1 MSYWDWLPI
10 ELKDKIHEINI
21 RRDMQ
26 NVHMHIVLSPRCV
39 LCDTLITSDRYN
51 ELIDR
56 HQSMLRVWGYL
67 VVQSTTC
74 LCINHTCCTTILKK
88 SNNHPLNVIRCP
100 VCHCEVY

>member
-10 ELKDKIHEINI
+10 ELKEKIHEINI

-26 NVHMHIVLSPRCV
+26 DVHMHIVLSPRCV

-74 LCINHTCCTTILKK
+74 LCINHKKCTNILK
-88 SNNHPLNVIRCP
+88 SNSNHHLNVIRCP